1 MEFDPG
7 QRAGAGSRYSVC
19 NRGSGR
25 GDCDDDGEV
34 DEMSERAM
42 VECDTWGQRE
52 QILVDNNFIYDS
64 ERDEWRNSTSVGV
77 VNELMHLSND
87 SFLYFVYGGK
97 NKQDTINHP
106 AYYTDGKIEVS
117 DFIADKNLNFFRGN
131 VVKYVARAG
140 KKDPAREVED
150 LQKARWYIDREIERL
165 GGK

>member
-1 MEFDPG
+1 
-7 QRAGAGSRYSVC
+7 
-19 NRGSGR
+19 
-25 GDCDDDGEV
+25 
-34 DEMSERAM
+34 MSERAM

-64 ERDEWRNSTSVGV
+64 ERDEWWNGNSVGV

-117 DFIADKNLNFFRGN
+117 DFIADKNLNFFCGN

-140 KKDPAREVED
+140 KKNAETEVED

>member
-1 MEFDPG
+1 M
-7 QRAGAGSRYSVC
+7 R
-19 NRGSGR
+19 
-25 GDCDDDGEV
+25 
-34 DEMSERAM
+34 MSEGAM

-64 ERDEWRNSTSVGV
+64 ERDEWWNGNSVGV

-140 KKDPAREVED
+140 KKNAETEVED

>member
-1 MEFDPG
+1 M
-7 QRAGAGSRYSVC
+7 R
-19 NRGSGR
+19 
-25 GDCDDDGEV
+25 
-34 DEMSERAM
+34 MSEGAM

-97 NKQDTINHP
+97 EKQDAINHP
-106 AYYTDGKIEVS
+106 SYYTYGQIEVS

-131 VVKYVARAG
+131 VVKYVTRAG
-140 KKDPAREVED
+140 KKDPSKEVED
-150 LQKARWYIDREIERL
+150 LKKAQWYINREIERVE
-165 GGK
+165 GKA

>member
-1 MEFDPG
+1 
-7 QRAGAGSRYSVC
+7 
-19 NRGSGR
+19 
-25 GDCDDDGEV
+25 V
-34 DEMSERAM
+34 DEMSEHEM

-97 NKQDTINHP
+97 EKQDAINHP
-106 AYYTDGKIEVS
+106 SYYTDGKIEVS

-140 KKDPAREVED
+140 KKDSSKEVED
-150 LQKARWYIDREIERL
+150 LKKAAWYIGREIERVE
-165 GGK
+165 GKA

>member
-1 MEFDPG
+1 
-7 QRAGAGSRYSVC
+7 
-19 NRGSGR
+19 
-25 GDCDDDGEV
+25 
-34 DEMSERAM
+34 MSEREM

-52 QILVDNNFIYDS
+52 QVLIDNNFIYDS

-131 VVKYVARAG
+131 VLKYICRAG
-140 KKDPAREVED
+140 KKDPDKEIED
-150 LQKARWYIDREIERL
+150 LKKAEWYLNREINRL
-165 GGK
+165 EWMNK